1 MRLILHATAALLLS
15 LPTSAINQASLRSL
29 VRCRW
34 VSPLLMAPA
43 LTSFA
48 FLSSVIC
55 LLISL
60 SLCPRIVS
68 LSPTADTV
76 SATHRTVTAASHSL
90 YHCNRRPLPPHCHH
104 QSKHDRTPFLQRSPP
119 LGRPPGRGVGGG
131 GGLPRPSRRLPPE
144 PEGVW
149 GVGGGG
155 SQSVAGRYR
164 GLLKLP
170 LSAFV
175 YWVKCVAF
183 IT

>member
-60 SLCPRIVS
+60 SLCPHIVS

-90 YHCNRRPLPPHCHH
+90 YHCNRRPPPIVIIRANTIAHH
-104 QSKHDRTPFLQRSPP
+104 FYSGAL
-119 LGRPPGRGVGGG
+119 LLAGRQEGG
-131 GGLPRPSRRLPPE
+131 
-144 PEGVW
+144 W
-149 GVGGGG
+149 GVVGDFPDHPAASHLSQKGCGGWGG
-155 SQSVAGRYR
+155 SQSVAGRCR